1 MWGRRSRGQA
11 AMRRG
16 GWTGAGKASK
26 GLRGG
31 EKIRA
36 RVGRLGRMR
45 GVYRGQGGAAAIAA
59 RPKRNVHGFGGVGGT
74 ERSESPRK
82 LSATN
87 MDDDDEQGLKWAA
100 IEKLP
105 TYDKLR
111 TSLMVESLI
120 KGRGGDNR
128 KFKEVDVGNMGLMEK
143 QNFVE
148 SLFKEVV
155 EDNEKLLRKIRAR
168 LHRVGI
174 NLPTVEV
181 RFENLTEDA
190 KCLVGGRSLPTLW
203 NSARNF
209 IEALMDIVGLSSMK
223 KTKLAILKDVS
234 GILKP
239 SRMTLLLGPPGSGK
253 TTLLLA
259 LAGRLDKDL
268 KVNGSITYN
277 GHTLEEFIPQKTAS
291 YISQND
297 LHVGLMTV
305 RETLNFSARC
315 QGVGGRYELLSE
327 VCNREKDAGIFP
339 DAEVDLFMKATAM
352 GGVQNSLQTEC
363 ALK

>member
-1 MWGRRSRGQA
+1 M
-11 AMRRG
+11 
-16 GWTGAGKASK
+16 
-26 GLRGG
+26 
-31 EKIRA
+31 
-36 RVGRLGRMR
+36 
-45 GVYRGQGGAAAIAA
+45 
-59 RPKRNVHGFGGVGGT
+59 PKRMACS

-100 IEKLP
+100 TEKLP

-181 RFENLTEDA
+181 RFENLTVDA

-209 IEALMDIVGLSSMK
+209 IEVSWAL
-223 KTKLAILKDVS
+223 
-234 GILKP
+234 
-239 SRMTLLLGPPGSGK
+239 
-253 TTLLLA
+253 
-259 LAGRLDKDL
+259 L
-268 KVNGSITYN
+268 KVGS
-277 GHTLEEFIPQKTAS
+277 S
-291 YISQND
+291 
-297 LHVGLMTV
+297 
-305 RETLNFSARC
+305 
-315 QGVGGRYELLSE
+315 
-327 VCNREKDAGIFP
+327 
-339 DAEVDLFMKATAM
+339 
-352 GGVQNSLQTEC
+352 
-363 ALK
+363 